1 MSPGSTVVST
11 LELEQLAKVEVTSED
26 PNFPIESALVSGT
39 GPGWRAAEK
48 GKQIVR
54 SSWIGRDVATLYE
67 LERLDD
73 GARVS
78 PVALPDLLMHF
89 LLNRR
94 ARR

>member
-11 LELEQLAKVEVTSED
+11 ASNSSSWPKSKSHSED

-67 LERLDD
+67 LERLGD
-73 GARVS
+73 GGAG
-78 PVALPDLLMHF
+78 
-89 LLNRR
+89 
-94 ARR
+94 

>member
-1 MSPGSTVVST
+1 MSPGSTVVSA

-48 GKQIVR
+48 GKPIVR

-67 LERLDD
+67 LERLGD
-73 GARVS
+73 GGAG
-78 PVALPDLLMHF
+78 
-89 LLNRR
+89 
-94 ARR
+94 